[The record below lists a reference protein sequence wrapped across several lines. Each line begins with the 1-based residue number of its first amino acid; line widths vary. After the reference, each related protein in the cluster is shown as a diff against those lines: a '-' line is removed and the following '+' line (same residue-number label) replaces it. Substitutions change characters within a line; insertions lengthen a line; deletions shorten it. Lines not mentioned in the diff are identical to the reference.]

1 MVGPKIHLPSLL
13 IKAYI
18 VPMPDD
24 VPSPPAYIRF
34 DKKQREEFLSQY
46 GITSPSQREMF
57 HQLCN
62 SWRPLIDFDSFT
74 GARTGVVTHPVH
86 ETENLIGRLKAA
98 KMGLFTYKK
107 NEKGERIPRDII
119 LCEEGHPRY
128 WFHFIQ
134 DLIQQACDNPR
145 NPYLTVGLL
154 RSREILMPASE
165 IEDLALARLSK
176 SSIEA
181 LSKSERLLFLT
192 LQGERVLATSQTL
205 ALLLTFSSAKLRFIL
220 KNPEITAAASR
231 LLSLSLSEVSR
242 RLEDKESGFWRGL
255 TEALLQHREDL
266 LADRRLH
273 LEVGFF
279 QAAELFYHYLTNQLE
294 EVKKLKELDQER
306 EADLRQ
312 VEQLVLLEKNV
323 VMPPEELESHLK
335 LLFKDKYGDRYEAL
349 REEFHT
355 TYTQNTQK
363 TSIPVILTLKAGLVH
378 RNNLYKYFVKRFEG
392 LGPLVNQEYLIK
404 MDRRLRKTHGNSE
417 LDFLNK
423 ENLERSLAEWT
434 AKTDPLVGELFE
446 KPKVLAE
453 ALIHH
458 GRTALGMASVE
469 EMKSLLER
477 FFKPGVMTF
486 RTYQEIFGID
496 VPRLY
501 DESFK
506 RLSVFSQFWRRL
518 TGSYRIQ
525 AEEFRALALPKEK
538 RPDTGRPNL
547 TGVQVDTPLEKLS
560 PEELKARK
568 AEWKRRKQAG
578 GAPVKKSEEA
588 KPALIVKQYSDG
600 ERDKAWKGFHDTI
613 HKD

>member
-1 MVGPKIHLPSLL
+1 MS
-13 IKAYI
+13 
-18 VPMPDD
+18 DN

-34 DKKQREEFLSQY
+34 DKKQREEFLSQF

-74 GARTGVVTHPVH
+74 GARTGVVTHPVN
-86 ETENLIGRLKAA
+86 ETENLVGRLKSAR
-98 KMGLFTYKK
+98 MGLFTYKK
-107 NEKGERIPRDII
+107 NEKGERVPKDII
-119 LCEEGHPRY
+119 LCDEGHPRY

-145 NPYLTVGLL
+145 NPFLTVGLL
-154 RSREILMPASE
+154 RSREVLLPASE
-165 IEDLALARLSK
+165 IEDLALAQLSK
-176 SSIEA
+176 TSIEVLA
-181 LSKSERLLFLT
+181 KTEKLLFLT
-192 LQGERVLATSQTL
+192 LQGERILATSQTL
-205 ALLLTFSSAKLRFIL
+205 ALLLTFSSAKLRFLL

-231 LLSLSLSEVSR
+231 LLNLGLSDVAK

-255 TEALLQHREDL
+255 TETLLQHREDL

-273 LEVGFF
+273 LEPGFF
-279 QAAELFYHYLTNQLE
+279 QAAELFYQYLTNQLD
-294 EVKKLKELDQER
+294 EVKKQKELDQER

-323 VMPPEELESHLK
+323 LMPPEELESHFK
-335 LLFKDKYGDRYEAL
+335 LLYKDKYGDRFEAL
-349 REEFHT
+349 REEFMV
-355 TYTQNTQK
+355 TYTQNAQK
-363 TSIPVILTLKAGLVH
+363 TSIPVILTMKSGLVH
-378 RNNLYKYFVKRFEG
+378 RNNLYRYFLKRFDG
-392 LGPLVNQEYLIK
+392 LGSLIHQEYLIK
-404 MDRRLRKTHGNSE
+404 MDRRLRKPVGNTE

-423 ENLERSLAEWT
+423 ENLERSLLEWT

-446 KPKVLAE
+446 KPKFLAE

-458 GRTALGMASVE
+458 GRTNQGLASVE
-469 EMKSLLER
+469 EMKPLLER

-486 RTYQEIFGID
+486 RSFQEIYGID

-501 DESFK
+501 EDAFK
-506 RLSVFSQFWRRL
+506 RLSVFTQFWRRL

-525 AEEFRALALPKEK
+525 AEEFRLLALPKEK
-538 RPDTGRPNL
+538 RTDPSRPL
-547 TGVQVDTPLEKLS
+547 ISGLQVDDKPLEKLS

-568 AEWKRRKQAG
+568 TEWKKRKNAG
-578 GAPVKKSEEA
+578 GAPLKKEPSGSG
-588 KPALIVKQYSDG
+588 PTLIIKQYSDG
-600 ERDKAWKGFHDTI
+600 ERDKAWKGFKETI